1 MFSSVFR
8 WKFGRQLRRY
18 SPGLTALVLLH
29 ISRVFSYHHSQCG
42 RRNNTRNPKG
52 FAGSMAQ
59 KEASPCLQNTLKR
72 RKFCCFCVEGK
83 MGGHALLN
91 LVGNVF
97 FFPWKNMTW
106 TCQGWMKALIL
117 WRGKWHDLIPL
128 CPSCTIMFFSS
139 ISFSLISPFFCVN
152 FYGMRFQSDAHIAWK
167 YRIPTRFFIINIHW

>member
-1 MFSSVFR
+1 MKIRTSTSKVQSWFDHTC
-8 WKFGRQLRRY
+8 
-18 SPGLTALVLLH
+18 LTAYLPCLFL
-29 ISRVFSYHHSQCG
+29 SSFSTWETKQYKE
-42 RRNNTRNPKG
+42 PKG
-52 FAGSMAQ
+52 LCGKHGPKRSFPLSTKYTEATEILLFLCGGEDGRTCFAQS
-59 KEASPCLQNTLKR
+59 C
-72 RKFCCFCVEGK
+72 RKC
-83 MGGHALLN
+83 
-91 LVGNVF
+91 F